1 MTTAFS
7 DRLADAVRAK
17 SSCLVVGLDPVVE
30 RLPTELIE
38 AAKSRYDD
46 PRKQAAEAIV
56 LFHRAVIDQVADKAC
71 AVKPQLA
78 YFEQWGAPGLAAY
91 EQSVL
96 MAREAGLLVIADA
109 KRGDIG
115 STSAAYV
122 RAHLDPPQ
130 SNLRADAVTVNPYL
144 GSDCL
149 APYLDA
155 VDDLGSGLFVLVRTS
170 NPSAGELQDLPSGP
184 GTVHERVAD
193 LVAAWGADRVGQ
205 CGYSSVGAVVGATA
219 PEQLA
224 ALRKRMPTTWFLL
237 PGVGAQGATAA
248 DVACAF
254 DEEGL
259 GAVVNSSRGILYA
272 YGEPDNPD
280 WCQAIGNAASTLR
293 DELRVAAG
301 GAHPG

>member
-1 MTTAFS
+1 MTCAFS

-17 SSCLVVGLDPVVE
+17 TSSLVVGLDPVLE
-30 RLPTELIE
+30 RMPTELLE
-38 AAKSRYDD
+38 SARSHHDD
-46 PRKQAAEAIV
+46 PRDQAAEAIV
-56 LFHRAVIDQVADKAC
+56 EFNKAVIAEVAASAC

-78 YFEQWGAPGLAAY
+78 YFEQWGPPGLAAF
-91 EQSVL
+91 EQSVI

-122 RAHLDPPQ
+122 RAHLDPPRTAV
-130 SNLRADAVTVNPYL
+130 RADAVTVNPYL

-155 VDDLGSGLFVLVRTS
+155 VDKLGAGLFVLVRTS
-170 NPSAGELQDLPSGP
+170 NPSAGELQDLPSGDIA
-184 GTVHERVAD
+184 VHERVAD
-193 LVAAWGADRVGQ
+193 LVAGWGQHRIGQ

-224 ALRKRMPTTWFLL
+224 ALRKRMPTTWLLL

-248 DVACAF
+248 DVSCAF

-272 YGEPDNPD
+272 YGDTDCSD
-280 WCQAIGNAASTLR
+280 WRPAIAHAAETLR
-293 DELRVAAG
+293 DALRDAALG
-301 GAHPG
+301 TSAG

>member
-1 MTTAFS
+1 MITAFS

-17 SSCLVVGLDPVVE
+17 SSSLVVGLDPVLE
-30 RLPTELIE
+30 RLPTELLE
-38 AAKSRYDD
+38 SARSQYDD
-46 PRKQAAEAIV
+46 PRDQAAAAMIQ
-56 LFHRAVIDQVADKAC
+56 FSRAVIDQVADKAC
-71 AVKPQLA
+71 AVKPQIA
-78 YFEQWGAPGLAAY
+78 YFEQWGPPGLVAF
-91 EQSVL
+91 EQTVI
-96 MAREAGLLVIADA
+96 MARDAGLLVIADV

-122 RAHLDPPQ
+122 RAHLDPP
-130 SNLRADAVTVNPYL
+130 LPEVRADAVTVNPYL

-149 APYLDA
+149 APYLKA
-155 VDDLGSGLFVLVRTS
+155 VDDLGAGLFVLVRTS
-170 NPSAGELQDLPSGP
+170 NPSAGELQDQRSGEMA
-184 GTVHERVAD
+184 VHERVAD
-193 LVAAWGADRVGQ
+193 LVAGWGSERLGQ

-254 DEEGL
+254 DDDGL

-272 YGEPDNPD
+272 YGDPGQED
-280 WCQAIGNAASTLR
+280 WREAISDAATTLR
-293 DELRVAAG
+293 DQLRDAAL
-301 GAHPG
+301 GASAE